1 MKKFG
6 LILAG
11 CLAFV
16 GLHYA
21 HADDIGDAVRAA
33 VRRDTNTTTVTT
45 RQRSDSTTNPVT
57 TRNSA
62 DKTSTVVN
70 RSSTNTRNNNVVNRA
85 ANQPITAPLNVVAR
99 TTSVPRTTN
108 NTGTGAT
115 VKTRTTKPLQT
126 RSTVR
131 KTPTRTSV
139 SRAATT
145 LATRED
151 ILNRSYSRCKD
162 VFNECMDEFCAN
174 KDSQL
179 KRCACSARIHDFDK
193 VKKQLENVDDK
204 MLDFNQ
210 RLLTVSMDEKD
221 VAAIN
226 VATEGEKAFYDTK
239 DVSQSKR
246 TLDEIAKKLNTNFD
260 KSNFSSTLGT
270 VLSWSLD
277 IDSAFDNIDSLGGVS
292 TAAKSGTALYSAALP
307 VCREMAAEVCSDEDL
322 SLVETSYQL
331 LVDRDCDTVEKTY
344 KTAVE
349 QARNKVLESSALLD
363 ISRLNVYQKNNADDI
378 LTCKKKMLTMLTDS
392 TVCGSDLGKCLDITG
407 QYIDPTTGEAFL
419 SAELSNLSTLITRPN
434 ENQTWSTAMGNS
446 VFVSFLNSKKKF
458 LESAMENCQDIA
470 DTVWNAFI
478 EDALSQIKIAQLRKL
493 EEVRQSC
500 TTLVGQCL
508 TNAADTL
515 EAFDARAL
523 STFGVAADTTA
534 NAMCQNVLSSC
545 SALLE
550 VTDTEQEWYA
560 GMTGIQTDI
569 TYDSIKHTC
578 REVGRACIIQ
588 VCTSTSG
595 NFGLCEDIS
604 LSVNRKSIINHTAC
618 WNEVLECVNSAG
630 EDTLKAIFA
639 QNGFYNTVTDPDT
652 QITTIV
658 PNEYALYKRTYGDD
672 YLTPDIANKPD
683 PDNPSQTLNSTCVL
697 PEPEETTEETT
708 PRYCV
713 YDMCYEECGFQSYTD
728 THECRVCRLAESI
741 WGNCEAEPT
750 TQLSDDADM
759 HNRIKVPY
767 IPENTQVYT
776 PQNTTLLYWFA
787 QNTGTE
793 TLADNCRDT
802 TCPAGYVSVQDT
814 NTQTI
819 MCISIEKMDSFKNM
833 CQFTNIKLYSSITK
847 CCASTDTP
855 PRNCCSETDTNA
867 TRGGLCVPSSA
878 STLTLVA
885 TFEIPS
891 DENSDSTTDYY
902 TPGAYSLYCL
912 GTFDE
917 NEVRCSGNF
926 IVIQSSASN
935 IHYISPDYD
944 TPQSPYVCEYV
955 LKAPDKTTKYIR
967 THTTDGWKW
976 LNGGTEFTA
985 GTPSHWMVSFGG
997 CGN

>member
-99 TTSVPRTTN
+99 TTTAPRTTN

-349 QARNKVLESSALLD
+349 QARNKILESSALLD

-392 TVCGSDLGKCLDITG
+392 TVCGSNLGKCLDITG

-545 SALLE
+545 TTLLNI
-550 VTDTEQEWYA
+550 TDNEQEWYA

-618 WNEVLECVNSAG
+618 WNEVLECVDSAG

-658 PNEYALYKRTYGDD
+658 PDEYALYKRTYGDD
-672 YLTPDIANKPD
+672 YLKPDIPNS
-683 PDNPSQTLNSTCVL
+683 NPQTLNQRCVA
-697 PEPEETTEETT
+697 PEETTEETT
-708 PRYCV
+708 PLYCV
-713 YDMCYEECGFQSYTD
+713 YDMCYEECEHQAYTD

-750 TQLSDDADM
+750 TSLREDANM
-759 HNRIKVPY
+759 HNRIKVPADG
-767 IPENTQVYT
+767 T
-776 PQNTTLLYWFA
+776 TTLLYWFA

-802 TCPAGYVSVQDT
+802 TCPAGYKSFQDAT
-814 NTQTI
+814 TQTI
-819 MCISIEKMDSFKNM
+819 MCIPGNMTDSFDEFCPLMVNL
-833 CQFTNIKLYSSITK
+833 TSNIKK
-847 CCASTDTP
+847 CCPSQRTDSAK
-855 PRNCCSETDTNA
+855 NCCESGNVTNTSNTGDICISDNNA
-867 TRGGLCVPSSA
+867 
-878 STLTLVA
+878 TLVA
-885 TFEIPS
+885 TFTSNDS
-891 DENSDSTTDYY
+891 DDTYY
-902 TPGAYSLYCL
+902 EPNTRYALY
-912 GTFDE
+912 
-917 NEVRCSGNF
+917 CSGNM
-926 IVIQSSASN
+926 VGSN
-935 IHYISPDYD
+935 TSEAECNGYFFFVKLATDEAQYIDPNYND
-944 TPQSPYVCEYV
+944 TAPTTSQRYVCEYIIT
-955 LKAPDKTTKYIR
+955 PEQETKYIH
-967 THTTDGWKW
+967 TYTTDGWKW
-976 LNGGTEFTA
+976 LNGESEFT
-985 GTPSHWMVSFGG
+985 GTPIHWMVSFGG